1 MTANTTLDSRVT
13 VTGEQTNSGSY
24 TATAKE
30 LSNANYALPEK
41 ATQAFTIG
49 KKTVGLEWKNTAFT
63 YDGKAHMPTA
73 TATGLVGEDTCAVT
87 VTGEQTNA
95 GNHTAKAA
103 TLSNANYALPEKAT
117 QAFTINPKTVGLE
130 WKNTSFTYD
139 GKAHM
144 PTATATGLVEGDACT
159 VTVTGEQTD
168 AGSHTA
174 KAAGL
179 SNADYALPEAN
190 TQAFTIEARPVIVKA
205 RSASKVYGKKDPAL
219 TAKVSGL
226 ADGESAELIRYAL
239 TREAGEDVGEYAITA
254 GGDAVQGNY
263 IVTYQGAAL
272 TIREKTV
279 RSPKVKVRV
288 TGLTYDGRAKRPAV
302 TVTAGKT
309 VIPAGEYKVA
319 YSDNVLPGEATVT
332 ISDVPG
338 GNYAVG
344 EASTTFPIAES
355 VFMLS
360 AKAEGENALVYAWD
374 KVSGAQGYDLYFS
387 RCGSKDAKQEMKLY
401 KTVKE

>member
-1 MTANTTLDSRVT
+1 
-13 VTGEQTNSGSY
+13 
-24 TATAKE
+24 
-30 LSNANYALPEK
+30 
-41 ATQAFTIG
+41 
-49 KKTVGLEWKNTAFT
+49 
-63 YDGKAHMPTA
+63 MPAA
-73 TATGLVGEDTCAVT
+73 TATDV
-87 VTGEQTNA
+87 
-95 GNHTAKAA
+95 
-103 TLSNANYALPEKAT
+103 
-117 QAFTINPKTVGLE
+117 
-130 WKNTSFTYD
+130 
-139 GKAHM
+139 
-144 PTATATGLVEGDACT
+144 VEGDTCN

-174 KAAGL
+174 TAKAL
-179 SNADYALPEAN
+179 SNANYALPEAN

-205 RSASKVYGKKDPAL
+205 RSASKVYGKKDPKL

-239 TREAGEDVGEYAITA
+239 TREAGEDAGEYAITA

-288 TGLTYDGRAKRPAV
+288 TGLTYDGRAKQPAV

-309 VIPAGEYKVA
+309 VIPAGEYKVV

-332 ISDVPG
+332 VSDVPG

-344 EASTTFPIAES
+344 EASTTFPIAKS
-355 VFMLS
+355 VFALT
-360 AKAEGENALVYAWD
+360 AKAEGKNALAYVWD
-374 KVSGAQGYDLYFS
+374 KASGAQGYDLYFS
-387 RCGSKDAKQEMKLY
+387 RCGSNGKKELY
-401 KTVKE
+401 KTVKASKQSLTVTGLKSGVSYKAKVKAWRKVNGKKVYLAASPMVHTYTGGRSKHHTNGKSLKVNVKRLTLKVGKTGKIVAKVRKLYPKLTLNAHVKSLRYFSTDKSVARVNGTGTITAKGKGTCRIIVVTPDGISRKIRVTVRE